1 MNLYSKDDLLE
12 EYINQLRLYICN
24 TTSTVERSRSFDL
37 YTYHQLIDLLKDIES
52 VKTCICNRLRR
63 IKNMKRQFDFCELNM
78 MDILFNTIVFKSG
91 NEHESVEILKRE
103 VTWIQQKI
111 QSLLE

>member
-1 MNLYSKDDLLE
+1 
-12 EYINQLRLYICN
+12 
-24 TTSTVERSRSFDL
+24 
-37 YTYHQLIDLLKDIES
+37 
-52 VKTCICNRLRR
+52 
-63 IKNMKRQFDFCELNM
+63 MKRQFDFCELNM